1 MEKTD
6 ISIARLVS
14 MIEAGQLRLPELQ
27 RQYVWTAP
35 RVRDLFDSL
44 YRGYPSGTIL
54 VWNSADHAPEREMA
68 VDQPSRPGWGGAL
81 LLLDGQQR
89 LTSLAAIMGGRP
101 LHVRSRTRPID
112 LAFNLEHP
120 DEILGD
126 VSEIED
132 DAPDPGDT
140 HPEDDG
146 EGEEADSGQPNVQ
159 ERIRNRTFVVATKG
173 LLADPHWIRVSEI
186 FSDKTDS
193 QLLKPLGIT
202 SDDPKWDLYTRRL
215 QRVRAITNY
224 QYVMNVLEPSLA
236 YEEVAE
242 IFVRVNSLGMKLR
255 GSDLA
260 LAQITARWQHSLSEL
275 ESFQSECESYWF
287 NLDMGFFVRALVVFA
302 TRQSKFASVGRIP
315 LRDLQ
320 SAWDQAKD
328 GIRFALNFLRQNAG
342 IENETL
348 LSSPLFIISV
358 AVYAMLKKQELTAED
373 QRTLLHWLLVANA
386 FGHYTTSTESTL
398 NADLAVL
405 HRGGNPADLLELV
418 KQQFGRVEFAAR
430 DFERRSARHGLFAT
444 TYLALRH
451 QGARDWGSGL
461 RIALTNQG
469 RYHYIEWHHIFPRS
483 VLSQRG
489 VEKQEIDEIAN
500 MAFISGS
507 KNRMLGSKTPDVY
520 LPTIVESK
528 GEQVLKEHAIP
539 ANPELWRV
547 DAYSEFLATRRAR
560 LAEVVNGFLNGVSA
574 GTVVTVDPVSFLSA
588 GEGEWVEFKQTA
600 RLNVY
605 TGEVDKALERAV
617 VKTVAAFFNGLGGT
631 LLIGVTDEGI
641 PVGLDSDVE
650 TMTHRPTLDGYEQ
663 FLRQALANAI
673 GTTMAAAVKVT
684 FPVIEERTI
693 CMLQVPPAA
702 KPVYVDGGKLFYLRS
717 GNTTRELSMEEAHGY
732 IQTRFK

>member
-1 MEKTD
+1 
-6 ISIARLVS
+6 
-14 MIEAGQLRLPELQ
+14 
-27 RQYVWTAP
+27 
-35 RVRDLFDSL
+35 
-44 YRGYPSGTIL
+44 
-54 VWNSADHAPEREMA
+54 
-68 VDQPSRPGWGGAL
+68 
-81 LLLDGQQR
+81 
-89 LTSLAAIMGGRP
+89 MGGKP
-101 LHVRSRTRPID
+101 LHVRNRNRPID

-140 HPEDDG
+140 HREDES
-146 EGEEADSGQPNVQ
+146 EGEESDSGQPNIQ

-260 LAQITARWQHSLSEL
+260 LAQITARWQHSLAAL
-275 ESFQSECESYWF
+275 ESFQSGCESYWF
-287 NLDMGFFVRALVVFA
+287 NLDIGFFVRALVVFA

-315 LRDLQ
+315 VADLQ
-320 SAWDQAKD
+320 SAWDQARD

-348 LSSPLFIISV
+348 LSSPLFIIPI
-358 AVYAMLKKQELTAED
+358 AVYAMHRKQELTAQD
-373 QRTLLHWLLVANA
+373 QRLLLHWLLVANS
-386 FGHYTTSTESTL
+386 FGHYTTSTETTL

-405 HRGGNPADLLELV
+405 YRGGSPADLLELV
-418 KQQFGRVEFAAR
+418 KLQFGRIEFTAR
-430 DFERRSARHGLFAT
+430 DFERRSARHGLFAL

-461 RIALTNQG
+461 RIALTHQG
-469 RYHYIEWHHIFPRS
+469 RNHDIEWHHIFPRS
-483 VLSQRG
+483 VLSQQG
-489 VEKQEIDEIAN
+489 VEKQEINEIAN

-528 GEQVLKEHAIP
+528 GEQVLEEHAIP
-539 ANPELWRV
+539 ANPELWKV
-547 DAYSEFLATRRAR
+547 DAYAGFLTARRAR
-560 LAEVVNGFLNGVSA
+560 LAEVVNDFLTDVAA
-574 GTVVTVDPVSFLSA
+574 GTVVAIDPASLLNT
-588 GEGEWVEFKQTA
+588 GEGDSVEFKQTA
-600 RLNVY
+600 RLNVR
-605 TGEVDKALERAV
+605 TGEVDKAMERAV
-617 VKTVAAFFNGLGGT
+617 VKTAAAFFNGRGGT
-631 LLIGVTDEGI
+631 LLIGVNDEGI
-641 PVGLDSDVE
+641 PVGLENDVE
-650 TMTHRPTLDGYEQ
+650 TLTHRPTLDGYEQ
-663 FLRQALANAI
+663 FLRQTFANAI
-673 GTTMAAAVKVT
+673 GTTTAAAIKVT

-693 CMLQVPPAA
+693 CMVQVPPAA
-702 KPVYVDGGKLFYLRS
+702 EPVYADDGKVFYMRS
-717 GNTTRELSMEEAHGY
+717 GSTTRELSMEEAHGY
-732 IQTRFK
+732 IQTRFN